1 MRIRSAYSFS
11 LRLGAILI
19 GGASNP
25 CGVSVWVS
33 LISCCPPYATMSRAR
48 TCIYYKHTSN
58 GTRCVLLSPEEWRL
72 RGYTLKDYC
81 LRGGNGCPV
90 LARVLSSSPD
100 CDFLSSI
107 VKRGGL
113 ERGA

>member
-1 MRIRSAYSFS
+1 MAISSAEALYIEPK
-11 LRLGAILI
+11 LRGVR
-19 GGASNP
+19 GG
-25 CGVSVWVS
+25 GEVVSVWVS
-33 LISCCPPYATMSRAR
+33 LISCWPPYATMSRAR

-72 RGYTLKDYC
+72 RGYALKDYC

-107 VKRGGL
+107 VNKRRGL